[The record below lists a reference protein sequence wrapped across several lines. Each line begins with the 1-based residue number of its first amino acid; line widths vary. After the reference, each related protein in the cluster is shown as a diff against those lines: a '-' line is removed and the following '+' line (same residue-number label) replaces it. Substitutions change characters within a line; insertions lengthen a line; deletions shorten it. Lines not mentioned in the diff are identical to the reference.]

1 MPAFTLPAA
10 RPVLRPHLVL
20 LLVFALIYS
29 LVSLPNQLNFRTAAL
44 DLGYEAQAVADF
56 AHLRAPR
63 LTLLADAPPTAYLA
77 SHFSLTPV
85 LAVPLYFIVGPVWAL
100 LLLQIGALVLGM
112 VGVGRYARSLGAT
125 EAQAIWAMA
134 LLGSQW
140 GLFSALGF
148 EFHNN
153 VLGAMALPWLARWVA
168 QARWGRAGLAAVFIV
183 LSKENLAL
191 WLAFVLLGLAWQH
204 WPRWAVAWRA
214 VVGAGLAL
222 VYFVVI
228 TRYVMPALDTSHR
241 PYTQLARYG
250 ALGASLPAIVGNLLT
265 HPSLLWKVLFTNTLL
280 AKDYNYIKL
289 ELWVGLLLSGGWAL
303 LRRPWYLLMLV
314 PILGQK
320 LLANDAGFW
329 GINYQYSIEIAPV
342 LTLAVADTLL
352 ARRRATPGTGH
363 WRWALALAGAV
374 FFTAATLDARHSTW
388 YDRAA
393 TNFLTRG
400 HYRPA
405 YADPAGLRAALAR
418 VPAGVPLSA
427 SSSLVPHLLDRRDI
441 FLFPVLRTAQ
451 VVALLRTPDEHGA
464 WPLSPADGQ
473 RAAAQLRTDP
483 AYRVLY
489 EDAQV
494 LLLARRFA
502 PADSARVWQ
511 P

>member
-1 MPAFTLPAA
+1 MPTLTLPAW
-10 RPVLRPHLVL
+10 RPVLRQHLVL
-20 LLVFALIYS
+20 LLAFALIYS
-29 LVSLPNQLNFRTAAL
+29 LVSLVNQVNFRTAAL
-44 DLGYEAQAVADF
+44 DMGYEAQAVIDF

-63 LTLLADAPPTAYLA
+63 VTLLPDAPPTAYLA
-77 SHFSLTPV
+77 NHFSLTPA
-85 LAVPLYFIVGPVWAL
+85 LAVPLYYLVGPVWAL
-100 LLLQIGALVLGM
+100 LLLQIAALLVGLVGM
-112 VGVGRYARSLGAT
+112 GRYARSRGAT
-125 EAQAIWAMA
+125 EAQATWAMA

-140 GLFSALGF
+140 AFFSALGF

-168 QARWGRAGLAAVFIV
+168 QGRWGRAGLAAAFIV

-204 WPRWAVAWRA
+204 WPRRA
-214 VVGAGLAL
+214 VVWRAALGAGLAL
-222 VYFVVI
+222 AYFVVI
-228 TRYVMPALDTSHR
+228 TRYVMPALDTTHR

-250 ALGASLPAIVGNLLT
+250 ALGASLPAIVGNLLA
-265 HPSLLWKVLFTNTLL
+265 HPGLLWNVLFTNTLTDS
-280 AKDYNYIKL
+280 AYDYIKL

-303 LRRPWYLLMLV
+303 LRRPWYLLMLA
-314 PILGQK
+314 PLLGQK
-320 LLANDAGFW
+320 LLANDAAFW
-329 GINYQYSIEIAPV
+329 GINYQYSIELAPV
-342 LTLAVADTLL
+342 LALAVADALL
-352 ARRRATPGTGH
+352 ARRRAAPGLGR
-363 WRWALALAGAV
+363 WRWALAGVVL
-374 FFTAATLDARHSTW
+374 FTVVTLYTRRSTW
-388 YDRAA
+388 YERAT

-418 VPAGVPLSA
+418 VPAGVSLSA
-427 SSSLVPHLLDRRDI
+427 SSSLVPHLLNRRDI

-451 VVALLRTPDEHGA
+451 VVALLRTPDERGA
-464 WPLSPADGQ
+464 WPLKPADGQ
-473 RAAAQLRTDP
+473 RAAAQLRADP